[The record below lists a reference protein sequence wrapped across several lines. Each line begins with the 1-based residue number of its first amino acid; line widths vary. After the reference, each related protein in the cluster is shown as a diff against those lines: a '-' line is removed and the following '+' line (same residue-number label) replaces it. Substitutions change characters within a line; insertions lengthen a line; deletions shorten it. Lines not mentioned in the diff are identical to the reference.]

1 MFAGG
6 MGITEILIILFIVFI
21 IFGAGKIPEVAS
33 GLGKGIRSF
42 KKGITG
48 IEDKNDEPIEE
59 ENFAESHTGK

>member
-6 MGITEILIILFIVFI
+6 MGMTELLIILFIVFI
-21 IFGAGKIPEVAS
+21 IFGAGKIPVVAA

-48 IEDKNDEPIEE
+48 MEEDNDRPLEE
-59 ENFAESHTGK
+59 ENST